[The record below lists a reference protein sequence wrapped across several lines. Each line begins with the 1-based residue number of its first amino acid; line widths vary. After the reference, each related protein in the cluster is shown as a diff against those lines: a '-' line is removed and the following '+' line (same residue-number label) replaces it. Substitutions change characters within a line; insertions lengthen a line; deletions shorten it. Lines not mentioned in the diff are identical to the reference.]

1 MKPVQTPIPSR
12 ALLPIVPKYLLTFFL
27 VSLAAGCT
35 KGTDTPE
42 PGKTKLKV
50 AYIGLT
56 CEAPIFVAYEK
67 GFYAEEGLDVELV
80 KTDWDGLREGLGLGR
95 FDANHTLI
103 MYLLKPIEQG
113 LDVKITG
120 GVHTGCLRLQVG
132 VKSDIKTV
140 KDVKGKKIGV
150 PIHLGCPPQLFAS
163 RVLAANGIDPNPE
176 KKEITWVTFAQDVL
190 GKAVEDG
197 RVDAI
202 ATSDPIGTILVGMG
216 VVRTIADQAEDPPY
230 RDEYCCVSVV
240 SGKLARDN
248 PAAAGKA
255 TRALFKAAKW
265 VEENSTAA
273 AKLAVEKKYIA
284 ASPELN
290 AQALVKL
297 RYVPGV
303 AKCRQSID
311 QVAKEMVNAG
321 LLSSSTDPEKLAK
334 RAWLDLDGV
343 TDEWIKSLKVDR
355 VQGGGRPAQLNPVAF
370 AAIWDGRCLCCARG
384 CCLE

>member
-1 MKPVQTPIPSR
+1 MKPMPSR
-12 ALLPIVPKYLLTFFL
+12 SFLRILLMNALMIGFMSLP
-27 VSLAAGCT
+27 AGCT
-35 KGTDTPE
+35 KTIDTPE

-56 CEAPIFVAYEK
+56 CEAPIFVAHEK

-120 GVHTGCLRLQVG
+120 GIHTGCLRLQVG
-132 VKSDIKTV
+132 VNSDIKTV
-140 KDVKGKKIGV
+140 KDLKGKKIGV
-150 PIHLGCPPQLFAS
+150 PIHIGCPPQLFAS

-176 KKEITWVTFAQDVL
+176 KKDITWITFAQDVL

-202 ATSDPIGTILVGMG
+202 ATSDPIGSILVGMG
-216 VVRTIADQAEDPPY
+216 LVRTIADQAEDAPY

-240 SGKLARDN
+240 SGKLARQN
-248 PAAAGKA
+248 PAAAAKA

-273 AKLAVEKKYIA
+273 AKLAVERKYIA
-284 ASPELN
+284 GSPEMN

-303 AKCRQSID
+303 AKCRQTID
-311 QVAKEMVNAG
+311 QVAKEMVKAG
-321 LLSSSTDPEKLAK
+321 LLSAATDPEKLAK
-334 RAWLDLDGV
+334 RTWLDLDGV
-343 TDEWIKSLKVDR
+343 TDEWIDGLKVDR

-370 AAIWDGRCLCCARG
+370 AALWDGRCLCCAQG

>member
-1 MKPVQTPIPSR
+1 MNPVQSPRPGRSFFAVV
-12 ALLPIVPKYLLTFFL
+12 ALFL
-27 VSLAAGCT
+27 AMIGSAAMMAGCT
-35 KGTDTPE
+35 KTDAPN
-42 PGKTKLKV
+42 PGSTKLKV

-56 CEAPIFVAYEK
+56 CEAPIFVAHEK
-67 GFYAEEGLDVELV
+67 GYYAEEGLEVELV

-120 GVHTGCLRLQVG
+120 GIHTGCLRLQVG

-140 KDVKGKKIGV
+140 KDLKGKKIGV

-163 RVLAANGIDPNPE
+163 RVLAAHGIDPSQE
-176 KKEITWVTFAQDVL
+176 KKEITWVTFAQETL

-202 ATSDPIGTILVGMG
+202 ATSDPIGTILLGTG
-216 VVRTIADQAEDPPY
+216 LVRTIADQAEDAPY

-240 SGKLARDN
+240 SGKLAREN
-248 PAAAGKA
+248 PTAAAKA

-265 VEENSTAA
+265 VEANSTAA
-273 AKLAVEKKYIA
+273 ARLAVEKKYIA
-284 ASPELN
+284 GTTELN

-303 AKCRQSID
+303 NKCRQSVND
-311 QVAKEMVNAG
+311 VAKEMTKAG
-321 LLSSSTDPEKLAK
+321 LLSPSTDPEKLAK

-343 TDEWIKSLKVDR
+343 TDEWIQTLAVER
-355 VQGGGRPAQLNPVAF
+355 GVEGRPPQLGPVAF
-370 AAIWDGRCLCCARG
+370 AALWDGRCLCCARG